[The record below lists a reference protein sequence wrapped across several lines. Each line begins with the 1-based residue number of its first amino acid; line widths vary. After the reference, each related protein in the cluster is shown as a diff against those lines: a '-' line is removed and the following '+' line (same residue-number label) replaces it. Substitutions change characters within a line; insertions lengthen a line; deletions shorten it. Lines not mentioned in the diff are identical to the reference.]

1 MVDLLPQEIV
11 VKKIYISRIAWLK
24 YYIVAA
30 VVFSVAAYLMIGGPK
45 SFGGIDAFYFQ
56 VGLLVSGF
64 GLVIG
69 IDIRRLYHKYFIT
82 NKRVIKDSGLL
93 KNEVTA
99 WEINNIVNIRVRES
113 LLGRLFEYGT
123 LDILLVDNN
132 KMLLDY
138 VRFPGKTMEMITELV
153 ENYKK

>member
-82 NKRVIKDSGLL
+82 NNRLFSEYYRMYRILENQDLTQGKKYFISGLYSGL
-93 KNEVTA
+93 Y
-99 WEINNIVNIRVRES
+99 INI
-113 LLGRLFEYGT
+113 
-123 LDILLVDNN
+123 
-132 KMLLDY
+132 
-138 VRFPGKTMEMITELV
+138 
-153 ENYKK
+153 